1 MRKSSPKEKSHRL
14 HASAARA
21 VLALVVVALLAVPIA
36 VQAELQAT
44 NLTYSWDTTTGQ
56 LEWGHVTI
64 EWNIERPAE
73 EEIWIPLLQE
83 IKYDRLDRPSE
94 PPDPPLCDPG
104 DVNDATRYAGWIEYG
119 LPYVDNDPAGAPGF
133 QESRAW
139 HLIDCDLNR
148 DGTWDQ
154 EDDLLVGPLLDLEG
168 VDSDLVLADCTTSTD
183 TGENCR
189 ILPNPDPATNGE
201 FPWIKDLQQP
211 CGTETDEHCSEEL
224 ATRLWINVD
233 TNCDGDVDVGFP
245 VDPDGEPERLCVYAE
260 AKAPPYDEL
269 GELVWT
275 FPLPIRI
282 SDVNGAKTLMLYP
295 SPDAVELAFFGA
307 EPQGRDVVVSWQ
319 TATEQDNLGFN
330 LYRTNSAGGERV
342 QLNERL
348 IPSQNLGS
356 SIGSNY
362 QFVDRSA
369 EPDTAYHYWLE
380 DIDMDG
386 VTGLNGPA
394 AVQTLRARLL
404 PCRPRPA
411 PIPPGQIQ

>member
-44 NLTYSWDTTTGQ
+44 NLTYSWDTTTGKFEQ
-56 LEWGHVTI
+56 GKVTI
-64 EWNIERPAE
+64 QWSVPEVEF
-73 EEIWIPLLQE
+73 WIPLLQE
-83 IKYDRLDRPSE
+83 IKFDRLDRPSE

-119 LPYVDNDPAGAPGF
+119 LPLTDTLPVAPGF
-133 QESRAW
+133 QESRDW
-139 HLIDCDLNR
+139 HLIDCDLDRN
-148 DGTWDQ
+148 GTPW
-154 EDDLLVGPLLDLEG
+154 EDDDLVVGPLLDLEG
-168 VDSDLVLADCTTSTD
+168 DDSDLVLADCTTSTD

-189 ILPNPDPATNGE
+189 ILPNPDPDTNE
-201 FPWIKDLQQP
+201 EYPWIKDLPQP
-211 CGTETDEHCSEEL
+211 CGTETDEHCSWEL

-260 AKAPPYDEL
+260 MQVPPYQEP
-269 GELVWT
+269 VWT
-275 FPLPIRI
+275 FPLPVRI
-282 SDVNGAKTLMLYP
+282 SDKNGAKTLMLDP
-295 SPDAVELAFFGA
+295 IPIPDAVELAFFGA

-330 LYRTNSAGGERV
+330 LYRTDSAGNDRV

-348 IPSQNLGS
+348 IPTQNLGS
-356 SIGSNY
+356 IVGSSY

-369 EPDTAYHYWLE
+369 EPETAYHYWLE
-380 DIDMDG
+380 DIDLNG
-386 VTGLNGPA
+386 VSGLNGPA
-394 AVQTLRARLL
+394 MVQTRARLL
-404 PCRPRPA
+404 PCGPRPA